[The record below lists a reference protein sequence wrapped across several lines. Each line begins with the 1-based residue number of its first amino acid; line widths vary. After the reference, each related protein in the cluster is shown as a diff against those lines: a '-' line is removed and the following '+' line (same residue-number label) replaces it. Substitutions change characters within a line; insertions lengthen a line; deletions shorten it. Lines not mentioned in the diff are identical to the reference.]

1 MIKVRALIVFE
12 DYKEQTT
19 RQIGDIFEVSEER
32 LNEILT
38 KGGAWVEVVEEQE
51 QDEEQQEQDEEQ
63 DLSKL
68 KRSELEKI
76 AKDKRI
82 PEQDIK
88 EAGNKEEL
96 IKIIK
101 GLA

>member
-12 DYKEQTT
+12 DYQEQTT

-32 LNEILT
+32 LNQILT
-38 KGGAWVEVVEEQE
+38 QGGAWVEVVEE
-51 QDEEQQEQDEEQ
+51 QEQDEEQ

-76 AKDKRI
+76 AKDKGI
-82 PEQDIK
+82 AENDIK
-88 EAGNKEEL
+88 EAGDKEEL

-101 GLA
+101 WLA

>member
-32 LNEILT
+32 LNQILT
-38 KGGAWVEVVEEQE
+38 QGGAWVEVVEEQE
-51 QDEEQQEQDEEQ
+51 QDEEQV
-63 DLSKL
+63 LTKL
-68 KRSELEKI
+68 KRSELERI
-76 AKDKRI
+76 AKDKGI

>member
-32 LNEILT
+32 LNQILT
-38 KGGAWVEVVEEQE
+38 QGGAWVEVVEEQE
-51 QDEEQQEQDEEQ
+51 QDEEQT
-63 DLSKL
+63 LTKL

-76 AKDKRI
+76 AKDKGI

>member
-51 QDEEQQEQDEEQ
+51 QDGEQG
-63 DLSKL
+63 LSKL
-68 KRSELEKI
+68 KRSELERI
-76 AKDKRI
+76 AKDKGI
-82 PEQDIK
+82 HENDIK

>member
-1 MIKVRALIVFE
+1 MIKVRALIVFD
-12 DYKEQTT
+12 DYLEGVT
-19 RQIGDIFEVSEER
+19 RYIGDVFEVTDER
-32 LNEILT
+32 YNEIIT
-38 KGGAWVEVVEEQE
+38 KGGPWVEIIENEEEKE
-51 QDEEQQEQDEEQ
+51 QEQ

-68 KRSELEKI
+68 KRSELEKM
-76 AKDKRI
+76 AKDKGI

>member
-12 DYKEQTT
+12 DYREQTT

-32 LNEILT
+32 LNQILT
-38 KGGAWVEVVEEQE
+38 QGGAWVEVVEEQE
-51 QDEEQQEQDEEQ
+51 QDEEQV
-63 DLSKL
+63 LTKL
-68 KRSELEKI
+68 KRSELERI
-76 AKDKRI
+76 AKDKGI

>member
-1 MIKVRALIVFE
+1 MIKVRALIVFD

-32 LNEILT
+32 LNQILT
-38 KGGAWVEVVEEQE
+38 QGGAWVEVVEEQE
-51 QDEEQQEQDEEQ
+51 QDEEQG
-63 DLSKL
+63 LSKL

-76 AKDKRI
+76 AKDKGI
-82 PEQDIK
+82 AENDIK

>member
-1 MIKVRALIVFE
+1 MIIVRALIVFE

-32 LNEILT
+32 LNQILT
-38 KGGAWVEVVEEQE
+38 QGGAWVEVVEEQE
-51 QDEEQQEQDEEQ
+51 QDEEQV
-63 DLSKL
+63 LTKL
-68 KRSELEKI
+68 KRSELERI
-76 AKDKRI
+76 AKDKGI

-88 EAGNKEEL
+88 ESGNKEVL

>member
-1 MIKVRALIVFE
+1 MLKVRALIVFE

-32 LNEILT
+32 LNQILT
-38 KGGAWVEVVEEQE
+38 QGGAWVEVVEEQE
-51 QDEEQQEQDEEQ
+51 QDEEQDI
-63 DLSKL
+63 SKL

-76 AKDKRI
+76 AKDKGI

>member
-12 DYKEQTT
+12 DYQEQTT

-32 LNEILT
+32 LNQILT
-38 KGGAWVEVVEEQE
+38 QGGAWVEVVEE
-51 QDEEQQEQDEEQ
+51 QEQDEEQ

-76 AKDKRI
+76 AKDKGI
-82 PEQDIK
+82 AENDIK

>member
-51 QDEEQQEQDEEQ
+51 QDEEQG
-63 DLSKL
+63 LSKL

-76 AKDKRI
+76 AKYKGI
-82 PEQDIK
+82 AENDIK

>member
-32 LNEILT
+32 LNQILT
-38 KGGAWVEVVEEQE
+38 QGGAWVEVVEEQE
-51 QDEEQQEQDEEQ
+51 QDEGQ

-76 AKDKRI
+76 AKDKGI
-82 PEQDIK
+82 PENDIK
-88 EAGNKEEL
+88 EACNKEEL

>member
-1 MIKVRALIVFE
+1 MLKVRALIVFE

-19 RQIGDIFEVSEER
+19 RRIGDIFEVSEER
-32 LNEILT
+32 LNQILT
-38 KGGAWVEVVEEQE
+38 QGGAWVEVVEE
-51 QDEEQQEQDEEQ
+51 QEQDEEQ

-76 AKDKRI
+76 AKDKGI
-82 PEQDIK
+82 SEQDIK

>member
-1 MIKVRALIVFE
+1 MIKVRALIVFD

-19 RQIGDIFEVSEER
+19 RQVDEVFEVSEGR

-38 KGGAWVEVVEEQE
+38 KGGAWVEVV
-51 QDEEQQEQDEEQ
+51 EQQEQDEEQ

-76 AKDKRI
+76 AKDKGMA
-82 PEQDIK
+82 ENDIK

>member
-19 RQIGDIFEVSEER
+19 RQIGDIFEVSDER
-32 LNEILT
+32 LNQILT

-51 QDEEQQEQDEEQ
+51 QDEEQG
-63 DLSKL
+63 LSKL
-68 KRSELEKI
+68 KRSELERI
-76 AKDKRI
+76 AKDKGI

>member
-1 MIKVRALIVFE
+1 MIIVRALIVFE

-32 LNEILT
+32 LNQILT
-38 KGGAWVEVVEEQE
+38 QGGAWVEVVEEQE
-51 QDEEQQEQDEEQ
+51 QDEEQV
-63 DLSKL
+63 LTKL
-68 KRSELEKI
+68 KRSELERI
-76 AKDKRI
+76 AKDKGI

>member
-1 MIKVRALIVFE
+1 MIIVRALIVFE

-51 QDEEQQEQDEEQ
+51 QDEEQG
-63 DLSKL
+63 LSKL

-76 AKDKRI
+76 AKDKGI
-82 PEQDIK
+82 AENDIK